1 MISSQRFR
9 PEKHWPVR
17 HSSSEI
23 LIANQSR
30 ELLNELLR
38 DTTRAQASLL
48 AQIEVLDSFIFQA
61 RAQVAPIG
69 SLPTEVL
76 SIVFSFYALSHP
88 RSLNTLTTVCRHW
101 RYVAINNPRLWS
113 IITIQISP
121 KCVPLYLSR
130 SQSLPLHIRIQP
142 IFPLELWSIN
152 RITSFLQK
160 ILAPSVRKRIQSF
173 DVTIPSRFTSE
184 RFADAFYRF
193 TEHEPI
199 SLEHL
204 TWINIE
210 LSCHSHI
217 ADEITLAGSATLVA
231 AGYPAP
237 QCPKLHS
244 LAIRSPS
251 EPSHLISHQ
260 LYRLTTHSALHTLEL
275 TDIHISLN
283 LAPQPVSNL
292 MPSLKTVKFRL
303 IEPPALRYI
312 LESLSMQSVETL
324 VLDFSGTGQPES
336 HFTSTLP
343 VDFPNLKSLSLIG
356 LFTMD
361 QSGWKNILSQN
372 TGIEE
377 LTCESSSFGDAELGL
392 LSSLSFST
400 PTESHPRLLPALKY
414 LQMQSLAISWESVAA
429 LQMTRGTSGN
439 RGVTPLT
446 IIWMK

>member
-1 MISSQRFR
+1 M
-9 PEKHWPVR
+9 
-17 HSSSEI
+17 
-23 LIANQSR
+23 
-30 ELLNELLR
+30 R

-48 AQIEVLDSFIFQA
+48 AQIEVFDSFIFQA

-69 SLPTEVL
+69 SLPAEVL
-76 SIVFSFYALSHP
+76 SIIFSFYALSHP
-88 RSLNTLTTVCRHW
+88 RSLNTLTTVCRFW
-101 RYVAINNPRLWS
+101 RYVALNDPRLWS
-113 IITIQISP
+113 IISIQISR

-130 SQSLPLHIRIQP
+130 SKGLPLHIRIQP
-142 IFPLELWSIN
+142 ISPLELWSTN
-152 RITSFLQK
+152 RITYFLQK
-160 ILAPSVRKRIQSF
+160 TLAPSERKRIQSF
-173 DVTIPSRFTSE
+173 DVMIPSRFMSE
-184 RFADAFYRF
+184 RFADAFYQF

-251 EPSHLISHQ
+251 EPSHLLISHQ
-260 LYRLTTHSALHTLEL
+260 LYQLTTHSALHTLEL
-275 TDIHISLN
+275 TDIRISLN
-283 LAPQPVSNL
+283 LAPQPVSNP
-292 MPSLKTVKFRL
+292 MPSLKTVRFRV

-324 VLDFSGTGQPES
+324 MLDFSGTGQPES

-343 VDFPNLKSLSLIG
+343 VDFPNLKSLSLIS
-356 LFTMD
+356 LFTLD
-361 QSGWKNILSQN
+361 HSGWKNILSQN

-377 LTCESSSFGDAELGL
+377 LTCKSSSFGDAELGL
-392 LSSLSFST
+392 LSSLSTS
-400 PTESHPRLLPALKY
+400 PTESHPPLLPALKY
-414 LQMQSLAISWESVAA
+414 LQMQDLAISWESVEA
-429 LQMTRGTSGN
+429 LQMARGASCHSTHDNLDEIVGRARHLSEYIS
-439 RGVTPLT
+439 L
-446 IIWMK
+446 